1 MTWLIIAAVLLIAF
15 GPVLWLIP
23 SRRDKRLAALRL
35 AARQA
40 GLNVEI
46 EQLPKLNASAEDR
59 VSAGGVIRDPVVDC
73 AAYSHILSRR
83 LHLLPRWRLLKD
95 SEGHDGPVVGW
106 TFNPVPERA
115 NPYWPRLWACFSELF
130 EMLPADAVGL
140 ALEERTIFLYWLE
153 SPAFD
158 TEFVAR
164 LAQCFRELGARL
176 EDLESQI
183 EAELA
188 DADS

>member
-1 MTWLIIAAVLLIAF
+1 MSWLIIAVILLVAF

-46 EQLPKLNASAEDR
+46 EHLPKLNASAEDR
-59 VSAGGVIRDPVVDC
+59 VSPGGVIRDPVVDC
-73 AAYSHILSRR
+73 AAYSHILGRR
-83 LHLLPRWRLLKD
+83 LHLLPHWRLLKD
-95 SEGHDGPVVGW
+95 SEGTDAPRSGW
-106 TFNPVPERA
+106 TFNPVPERV
-115 NPYWPRLWACFSELF
+115 NPYWERLWECFTDFF
-130 EMLPADAVGL
+130 EMLPDDAVGL
-140 ALEERTIFLYWLE
+140 ELKERSIVLYWLE
-153 SPAFD
+153 SPASD
-158 TEFVAR
+158 VDSVAR
-164 LAQCFRELGARL
+164 MAESFRDLGTRL
-176 EDLESQI
+176 EDLESRL